1 LQEIANKSLNSEQ
14 ENSMPDG
21 ASIAAASMRAESAR
35 LDSVS
40 ANLANMLTPGYKR
53 QLPATT
59 GQFIDLVN
67 ADFGS
72 AQSSAAP
79 SIDFKPG
86 PLRNTG
92 NALDLAI
99 EGDAFFELSLDGQNF
114 YTRQGNFMLDA
125 QGRLQTADG
134 ATVQG
139 VSGDIKL
146 ESANARVDAQG
157 RVFEG
162 DTQVAQLR
170 LVRFDQVTRLRS
182 VDNVRFVQGQAE
194 ISAMGD
200 ATRANVRQGFVE
212 ASNVVT
218 AEEMVRLMESMRRF
232 EGGQRVILW
241 FGEMGDQVR
250 QRLGEF

>member
-1 LQEIANKSLNSEQ
+1 
-14 ENSMPDG
+14 MPDG

-35 LDSVS
+35 LESVS

-53 QLPATT
+53 QLPAPSS
-59 GQFIDLVN
+59 QFIDLLN
-67 ADFGS
+67 ADVGS
-72 AQSSAAP
+72 AHSFAAP
-79 SIDFKPG
+79 GIDLKPG

-99 EGDAFFELSLDGQNF
+99 EGDAFFELSLGGQSV

-125 QGRLQTADG
+125 QGRLQAADG
-134 ATVQG
+134 AMVQG

-146 ESANARVDAQG
+146 ESANTRIDAQG
-157 RVFEG
+157 KIFEG

-170 LVRFDQVTRLRS
+170 LVRFEQAARLRS
-182 VDNVRFVQGQAE
+182 QDNVRFLQGEAE
-194 ISAMGD
+194 ISATGE
-200 ATRANVRQGFVE
+200 ATRASVRQGFVE
-212 ASNVVT
+212 TSNVVT
-218 AEEMVRLMESMRRF
+218 AEEMLRLMETVRRF